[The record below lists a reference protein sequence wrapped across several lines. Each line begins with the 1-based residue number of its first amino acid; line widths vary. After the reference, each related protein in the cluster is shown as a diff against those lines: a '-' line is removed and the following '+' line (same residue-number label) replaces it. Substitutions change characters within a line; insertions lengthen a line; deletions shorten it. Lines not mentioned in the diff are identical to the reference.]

1 MFHASMKQWVLAGVV
16 VVASVVSG
24 SADESTVYQFDDWK
38 VTITP
43 HNPRASTPDP
53 ISAKRK
59 KDLPAIRPNQTIM
72 ADRARLKVQPVS
84 LQQDASAAPAPAP
97 AGEIVQASKIDE
109 APAPTPQ
116 PNPVPPAPQPSTVA
130 ADDLPVITPR
140 ACDLE
145 RETPVLPAQVQQYRE
160 IYAAIPYN
168 HVEYLANPSYRHDAT
183 MEFIFNQMRPT
194 VIQRG
199 TTNVYHYDMN
209 DGYGYGYGGYP
220 FSRYYPFN
228 YGLRIHS
235 SR

>member
-1 MFHASMKQWVLAGVV
+1 MLNATMKQWALASL
-16 VVASVVSG
+16 VVAISAVSSV
-24 SADESTVYQFDDWK
+24 ADESTVYQFDDWK

-53 ISAKRK
+53 VTAKTK
-59 KDLPAIRPNQTIM
+59 KELPAIRPNQTIM
-72 ADRARLKVQPVS
+72 ADRARLKVQQVS
-84 LQQDASAAPAPAP
+84 LQQDASAAAVP
-97 AGEIVQASKIDE
+97 AGEVVPAAKIDPI
-109 APAPTPQ
+109 PAPTPQ
-116 PNPVPPAPQPSTVA
+116 PNPVPPSPTPATVA
-130 ADDLPVITPR
+130 ADDLPVIVPR
-140 ACDLE
+140 LCDMPTE
-145 RETPVLPAQVQQYRE
+145 KPVLPAQVQQYRE

-183 MEFIFNQMRPT
+183 MEFVFNQMRPT

-199 TTNVYHYDMN
+199 TTNVYHHDMN
-209 DGYGYGYGGYP
+209 DGYGYGYP

>member
-1 MFHASMKQWVLAGVV
+1 MFNATMKQCALAGVV
-16 VVASVVSG
+16 VAISAFNGVA
-24 SADESTVYQFDDWK
+24 DDSTVYQFDDWK

-53 ISAKRK
+53 VSAKAAK
-59 KDLPAIRPNQTIM
+59 QLPAIRRNQTIM
-72 ADRARLKVQPVS
+72 ADRARLRVQPVS
-84 LQQDASAAPAPAP
+84 LHQEAAASPAPAP
-97 AGEIVQASKIDE
+97 AGDIVQAAKTD
-109 APAPTPQ
+109 ATPAPTPQ
-116 PNPVPPAPQPSTVA
+116 PNPVPPAPQPSTSVA

-140 ACDLE
+140 VCDIQT
-145 RETPVLPAQVQQYRE
+145 ETPVLPAQVQQYRE

-209 DGYGYGYGGYP
+209 DGYGYGYP